1 MQLSYL
7 FDSLNMKPQILL
19 LLIVLSIT
27 ANGQSRKELIAQL
40 KLKESQITNL
50 KNDNQNL
57 KIAYNDLYNS
67 HTKQLSNIRS
77 EVLKLASS
85 ISDSERTIES
95 TGINSPNRDDVQ
107 TNNSS
112 LNLTPPSSNYT
123 PATNSTN
130 TYSYPSSNRTIHTGP
145 RGGRYYINSNGN
157 KTYVKKK

>member
-1 MQLSYL
+1 
-7 FDSLNMKPQILL
+7 MKPQILL

-27 ANGQSRKELIAQL
+27 ANGQSKKELIAQL
-40 KLKESQITNL
+40 KLKESQITEL
-50 KNDNQNL
+50 KNENQNL
-57 KIAYNDLYNS
+57 KIAYNDLYNN
-67 HTKQLSNIRS
+67 HTKQLGNIRS

-85 ISDSERTIES
+85 ITESERTIES
-95 TGINSPNRDDVQ
+95 IGVNSPNRDNVQ

-112 LNLTPPSSNYT
+112 LNLTTPSSNYT

-130 TYSYPSSNRTIHTGP
+130 SYSYPSSSRTIHTGP